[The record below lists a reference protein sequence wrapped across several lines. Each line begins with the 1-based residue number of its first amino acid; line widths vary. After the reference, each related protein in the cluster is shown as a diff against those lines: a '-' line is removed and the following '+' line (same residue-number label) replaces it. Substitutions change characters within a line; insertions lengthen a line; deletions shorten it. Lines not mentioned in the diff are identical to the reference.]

1 MPDQQALFDELFQSV
16 APTVS
21 DMIWS
26 TMNRGLPVHELAVV
40 VERRPNGR
48 VFCGC
53 ARRRSLICNLPR
65 EGQLAESKRL
75 RLASDMQSAGEDE
88 LLILLVIHE
97 GDGLVSVRVHKE
109 RVLSS
114 VS

>member
-1 MPDQQALFDELFQSV
+1 LPDQQAVFDELFQSV

-26 TMNRGLPVHELAVV
+26 TMNRGLPVRELAVV
-40 VERRPNGR
+40 VERRSNGR

-53 ARRRSLICNLPR
+53 ARRRSLISNFPR
-65 EGQLAESKRL
+65 EGQLAEPKRL
-75 RLASDMQSAGEDE
+75 KLAHEMQSAKEDE

-97 GDGLVSVRVHKE
+97 DDGLVSVRVQKG
-109 RVLSS
+109 RMLSS
-114 VS
+114 AS